1 VQDGKSGFVVPSG
14 EAQPIADRIL
24 ELYNDRELLER
35 LSEGAR
41 ERIRNDFTVEETARQ
56 TMALYRELPN
66 IEHIKRKRPK
76 AAFLCLRT
84 LG

>member
-41 ERIRNDFTVEETARQ
+41 ELAMTLPWKKPPGRRWRFTVS
-56 TMALYRELPN
+56 YSN

>member
-56 TMALYRELPN
+56 TMALYRELL
-66 IEHIKRKRPK
+66 EY
-76 AAFLCLRT
+76 
-84 LG
+84 